1 MYIYNECIIVNY
13 NPVKKDI
20 STVYHREVYSSNTGV
35 LYFIVEDTVKNL
47 NYPNV
52 FTRKIGNSIFNISSD
67 KITGFEVNKELACIS
82 NKHREYKAASNPF
95 IGTLDLETY
104 HDTDGFSKV
113 YALGFYVDGGD
124 PVIFYIEKGESSH
137 SLVLRCFDALLIN
150 KYNNYIFYIHNLGGY
165 DGPFILNILR
175 QANLDK
181 GFEYYKLSYLFRD
194 NKLIKLSIKLNVL
207 PVSTVTKDV
216 GSNNNNKSYNKDD
229 QSIKDSN
236 IKITLYDSFKLL
248 NNNLYD
254 LSVDFEVSVT
264 KGSFPHEFVKK
275 DTLFYIGNTP
285 HIDYWKDI
293 TKKEYKNKLFKVD
306 LNLKVECINYLKK
319 YLISLY
325 QVLSIFNKYVFEK
338 YGVQMTDSLTISR
351 LAMNIFLKKYL
362 KDFKLPVIKQ
372 NMYKDIKQSYF
383 GGITEVYKPYGENL
397 YYYDVNSLYPYASL
411 NSMPGSNCTYIERS
425 DINIDTLFGFYYCE
439 IETTDN
445 YLGLLPVHRD
455 FELIMP
461 NGKWNGWYFSEQLK
475 FAQQNGY
482 KVKVTRGY
490 SFNREDNVFNHYVSD
505 LYKVKSNNTGS
516 IKVIAKSLLNNLLG
530 RFGLNVYKPVTKI
543 VNEDTF
549 NFIISAYDV
558 NSFTKISDDDD
569 YLITYYPEVNKN
581 TCISHNLDYTKV
593 LNSNKV
599 NVGKL
604 KEFNDVSLSTASAV
618 TAYARIHMGKIKLDI
633 INKGG
638 QIYYSDTDSI
648 VTDISL
654 DEKIVGK
661 DIGQFKLE
669 YKVKKGFFISS
680 KLYFLVLHDAYV
692 TKKIRV

>member
-1 MYIYNECIIVNY
+1 M
-13 NPVKKDI
+13 
-20 STVYHREVYSSNTGV
+20 
-35 LYFIVEDTVKNL
+35 
-47 NYPNV
+47 
-52 FTRKIGNSIFNISSD
+52 
-67 KITGFEVNKELACIS
+67 
-82 NKHREYKAASNPF
+82 
-95 IGTLDLETY
+95 
-104 HDTDGFSKV
+104 
-113 YALGFYVDGGD
+113 
-124 PVIFYIEKGESSH
+124 
-137 SLVLRCFDALLIN
+137 LRCFDALLIN

-175 QANLDK
+175 QANLGK

-207 PVSTVTKDV
+207 PVSTLTKDV
-216 GSNNNNKSYNKDD
+216 GSNNNNKSNNKDD

-248 NNNLYD
+248 NNNFYD

-306 LNLKVECINYLKK
+306 INLKVECINYLKK
-319 YLISLY
+319 DLISLY

-383 GGITEVYKPYGENL
+383 GGIIEVYKPYGENL

-455 FELIMP
+455 F
-461 NGKWNGWYFSEQLK
+461 
-475 FAQQNGY
+475 
-482 KVKVTRGY
+482 
-490 SFNREDNVFNHYVSD
+490 
-505 LYKVKSNNTGS
+505 
-516 IKVIAKSLLNNLLG
+516 
-530 RFGLNVYKPVTKI
+530 
-543 VNEDTF
+543 
-549 NFIISAYDV
+549 
-558 NSFTKISDDDD
+558 
-569 YLITYYPEVNKN
+569 
-581 TCISHNLDYTKV
+581 
-593 LNSNKV
+593 
-599 NVGKL
+599 
-604 KEFNDVSLSTASAV
+604 
-618 TAYARIHMGKIKLDI
+618 
-633 INKGG
+633 
-638 QIYYSDTDSI
+638 
-648 VTDISL
+648 
-654 DEKIVGK
+654 
-661 DIGQFKLE
+661 
-669 YKVKKGFFISS
+669 
-680 KLYFLVLHDAYV
+680 
-692 TKKIRV
+692 